1 MSRLARLCLFAL
13 ATTFAAG
20 CWGDP
25 IAIRSPQDT
34 DKIPAAARSKE
45 EKALLN
51 KLGKSPAVP
60 AGHGAPAAA
69 PAAGGA
75 PTGGAPAQA
84 AEGTDETQGGPER
97 H

>member
-1 MSRLARLCLFAL
+1 MSRLARLCLLAL

-20 CWGDP
+20 CWSDP

-34 DKIPAAARSKE
+34 DKIPPAARSQE

-51 KLGKSPAVP
+51 KLGKSPQVP
-60 AGHGAPAAA
+60 SGQGAPAAA

-84 AEGTDETQGGPER
+84 AEGADQPQGGAER
-97 H
+97 Q